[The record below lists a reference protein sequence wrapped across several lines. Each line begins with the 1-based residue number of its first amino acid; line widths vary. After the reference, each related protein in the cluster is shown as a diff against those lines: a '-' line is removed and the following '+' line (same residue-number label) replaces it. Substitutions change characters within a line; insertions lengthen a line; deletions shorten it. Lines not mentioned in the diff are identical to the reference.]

1 MTYPKIKF
9 SVYFFKKPRT
19 KTPHAANPTRHDM
32 EQGAT
37 QMKATRF
44 LIGKHILAAW
54 LLLLPCMSGVFA
66 DESINR
72 LTESEK
78 RSGWELLFDGTSL
91 EGFKGYQQDTPG
103 AGWQVIDGA
112 IVRTEAAGD
121 LLTKEMYDSFEIQLE
136 YRISKAGNSGLMFHV
151 TEDGKRPWYS
161 GPEVQ
166 IIDNDAGKDGQKAG
180 WLYQLYEPHEKKWVM
195 RIEKAAGLPVKE
207 LVDATR
213 PAGEWNHLY
222 LRVTP
227 GSSEVCLNGV
237 SYYKF
242 VIGNDDWNKRVAKSK
257 FSKFEQF
264 GKAGNGHLCFQDH
277 GDEVAFRSIK
287 VRRLPDGKLPRK
299 PADGTLSLEAV
310 PAFPGLAWEGWSPLS
325 DDGKPVPPLRPLM
338 VTHANDG
345 SGRRFIVEQSG
356 LIYVIE
362 KDGQKAKIF
371 LDIRD
376 ITRPWKK
383 ANEEGL
389 LGLAFHPRFS
399 ETGEFFVC
407 YSPVN
412 APQSERI
419 SRFHVSAKDSRKA
432 DKNSEE
438 TVLQFDQ
445 PFPNHNGGSI
455 AFGPDG
461 FLYVGLG
468 DGGSRNDPF
477 DNAQNLGVLL
487 GKILRIDIDRRGAET
502 AYAIPLDNPFMNMD
516 GVRPEIWAFGFR
528 NPWQLTFD
536 SQTGT
541 LWMADVGQDLQEEIN
556 LVEKGGNYG
565 WRRREGSYPFGN
577 IPADLATIDPLWEYD
592 HQVGKSITGGLVVRG
607 STIPELEGRYL
618 YGDFVSGRLWAL
630 GVQDSYDPSTISNQ
644 LIPWNG
650 LPIFGFGHDQ
660 DGAVYVL
667 TSSNTGQGIYRIQQH
682 KEKSASTG
690 N

>member
-1 MTYPKIKF
+1 MKF

-19 KTPHAANPTRHDM
+19 KTPRAANPTRHDM

-310 PAFPGLAWEGWSPLS
+310 PAFPGLSWEGWSPLS

-356 LIYVIE
+356 LIYVIA

>member
-1 MTYPKIKF
+1 MKF

-19 KTPHAANPTRHDM
+19 KTPPAANPTRHDM

-242 VIGNDDWNKRVAKSK
+242 VVGNDDWNKRVAKSK

-264 GKAGNGHLCFQDH
+264 GKAGNGHLCLQDH

-310 PAFPGLAWEGWSPLS
+310 PAFPGLTWEGWSPLS

-516 GVRPEIWAFGFR
+516 RVRPEIWAFGFR

-536 SQTGT
+536 NQTGT

>member
-1 MTYPKIKF
+1 MKF

-19 KTPHAANPTRHDM
+19 KTPRAANPTRHDM

-66 DESINR
+66 DESINQ

-151 TEDGKRPWYS
+151 SEDGKRPWYS

-242 VIGNDDWNKRVAKSK
+242 VVGNDDWNKRVAKSK

-310 PAFPGLAWEGWSPLS
+310 PAFPGLTWEGWSPLS

>member
-1 MTYPKIKF
+1 
-9 SVYFFKKPRT
+9 
-19 KTPHAANPTRHDM
+19 M

-66 DESINR
+66 DESINQ

-151 TEDGKRPWYS
+151 SEDGKRPWYS

-577 IPADLATIDPLWEYD
+577 IPADLTTIDPLWEYD

>member
-1 MTYPKIKF
+1 MKF

-19 KTPHAANPTRHDM
+19 KTPRAANPTRHDM

-242 VIGNDDWNKRVAKSK
+242 VVGNDDWNKRVAKSK

-310 PAFPGLAWEGWSPLS
+310 PAFPGLTWEGWSPLS

-516 GVRPEIWAFGFR
+516 RVRPEIWAFGFR

>member
-1 MTYPKIKF
+1 
-9 SVYFFKKPRT
+9 
-19 KTPHAANPTRHDM
+19 M

-37 QMKATRF
+37 QMKATKF
-44 LIGKHILAAW
+44 LIGKYILAAW

>member
-1 MTYPKIKF
+1 MKF

-19 KTPHAANPTRHDM
+19 KTPRAANPTRHDM

-66 DESINR
+66 DESINQ

-180 WLYQLYEPHEKKWVM
+180 WLYQLYEPHEKKWVI

-242 VIGNDDWNKRVAKSK
+242 VVGNDDWNKRVAKSK

>member
-1 MTYPKIKF
+1 MARSHSMNATISTTGNHLIK
-9 SVYFFKKPRT
+9 
-19 KTPHAANPTRHDM
+19 AC
-32 EQGAT
+32 
-37 QMKATRF
+37 
-44 LIGKHILAAW
+44 
-54 LLLLPCMSGVFA
+54 LLLLLGIHGVYA
-66 DESINR
+66 DKSINR
-72 LTESEK
+72 LTESET

-91 EGFKGYQQDTPG
+91 HGFKGYQQDTPG
-103 AGWQVIDGA
+103 AGWQVLDGA
-112 IVRTEAAGD
+112 IVRTESAGD
-121 LLTKEMYDSFEIQLE
+121 LLTKETYDSFEIQLE
-136 YRISKAGNSGLMFHV
+136 YRISTAGNSGLMFHV

-242 VIGNDDWNKRVAKSK
+242 VIGSDDWNKRVAKSK
-257 FSKFEQF
+257 FSKYEQF
-264 GKAGNGHLCFQDH
+264 GQAGNGHICFQDH

-287 VRRLPDGKLPRK
+287 VRRLPDGNLPQK
-299 PADGTLSLEAV
+299 PADGTLNLKAV
-310 PAFPGLAWEGWSPLS
+310 PAFPGLAWDGWSPVS
-325 DDGKPVPPLRPLM
+325 DDGKPVPPLRPLT
-338 VTHANDG
+338 VTHAGDG
-345 SGRRFIVEQSG
+345 SGRRFIVEQTG
-356 LIYVIE
+356 RIYLIE
-362 KDGQKAKIF
+362 KNGQRAKVF
-371 LDIRD
+371 LDIRA

-383 ANEEGL
+383 SNEEGL

-399 ETGEFFVC
+399 ETGEFFIC
-407 YSPVN
+407 YSPVD
-412 APQSERI
+412 APQAERI
-419 SRFHVSAKDSRKA
+419 SRFHVSAQDPNKA
-432 DKNSEE
+432 DENSEE
-438 TVLQFDQ
+438 IMLQFDQ

-461 FLYVGLG
+461 FLYIGLG

-477 DNAQNLGVLL
+477 DNAQNLNVLL
-487 GKILRIDIDRRGAET
+487 GKILRIDIDQRGADT
-502 AYAIPLDNPFMNMD
+502 AYVVPLDNPFIHMD
-516 GVRPEIWAFGFR
+516 GVRPEIWAYGFR

-536 SQTGT
+536 SKTGA

-556 LVEKGGNYG
+556 IVEKGGNYG
-565 WRRREGSYPFGN
+565 WRRMEGSYPFGN
-577 IPADLATIDPLWEYD
+577 ISSDVPAIDPLWEYD
-592 HQVGKSITGGLVVRG
+592 HQVGKSITGGPFVRG
-607 STIPELEGRYL
+607 SNIPQLEGRYL

-630 GVQDSYDPSTISNQ
+630 GVQDSNDPSTISNQ

-667 TSSNTGQGIYRIQQH
+667 TASNTGQGIYRIQQRK
-682 KEKSASTG
+682 KESVLSP
-690 N
+690 

>member
-1 MTYPKIKF
+1 
-9 SVYFFKKPRT
+9 
-19 KTPHAANPTRHDM
+19 M

-66 DESINR
+66 DESINQ

-151 TEDGKRPWYS
+151 SEDGKRPWYS

-242 VIGNDDWNKRVAKSK
+242 VVGNDDWNKRVAKSK

-264 GKAGNGHLCFQDH
+264 GKSGNGHLCFQDH

-338 VTHANDG
+338 ITHANDG

-536 SQTGT
+536 NQTGT

-644 LIPWNG
+644 LIPWHG

>member
-1 MTYPKIKF
+1 
-9 SVYFFKKPRT
+9 
-19 KTPHAANPTRHDM
+19 M

-66 DESINR
+66 DESINQ

-310 PAFPGLAWEGWSPLS
+310 PAFPGLTWEGWSPLS

-536 SQTGT
+536 NQTGT

>member
-1 MTYPKIKF
+1 
-9 SVYFFKKPRT
+9 
-19 KTPHAANPTRHDM
+19 M

-66 DESINR
+66 DESINQ

-242 VIGNDDWNKRVAKSK
+242 VVGNDDWNKRVAKSK

-338 VTHANDG
+338 ITHANDG

-356 LIYVIE
+356 LIYVIA

-682 KEKSASTG
+682 KEKPASTG

>member
-1 MTYPKIKF
+1 MKF

-19 KTPHAANPTRHDM
+19 KTPRAANPTRHDM

-37 QMKATRF
+37 QMKATKF
-44 LIGKHILAAW
+44 LIGKYILAAW

-121 LLTKEMYDSFEIQLE
+121 LLTKAMYDSFEIQLE

-356 LIYVIE
+356 LIYVIA

>member
-1 MTYPKIKF
+1 
-9 SVYFFKKPRT
+9 
-19 KTPHAANPTRHDM
+19 M

-66 DESINR
+66 DESINQ

-151 TEDGKRPWYS
+151 SEDGKRPWYS

-242 VIGNDDWNKRVAKSK
+242 VVGNDDWNKRVAKSK

-338 VTHANDG
+338 ITHANDG

-356 LIYVIE
+356 LIYVIA

-682 KEKSASTG
+682 KEKPASTG

>member
-1 MTYPKIKF
+1 
-9 SVYFFKKPRT
+9 
-19 KTPHAANPTRHDM
+19 M

-37 QMKATRF
+37 QMKATKF
-44 LIGKHILAAW
+44 LIGKYILAAW

-136 YRISKAGNSGLMFHV
+136 YRISEAGNSGLMFHV
-151 TEDGKRPWYS
+151 SEDGKRPWYS

-310 PAFPGLAWEGWSPLS
+310 PAFPGLTWEGWSPLS

-682 KEKSASTG
+682 NQKSASTG

>member
-1 MTYPKIKF
+1 
-9 SVYFFKKPRT
+9 
-19 KTPHAANPTRHDM
+19 M

-310 PAFPGLAWEGWSPLS
+310 PAFPGLTWEGWSPLS

>member
-1 MTYPKIKF
+1 
-9 SVYFFKKPRT
+9 
-19 KTPHAANPTRHDM
+19 M

-37 QMKATRF
+37 QMKATKF
-44 LIGKHILAAW
+44 LIGKYILAAW

-121 LLTKEMYDSFEIQLE
+121 LLTKAMYDSFEIQLE

-356 LIYVIE
+356 LIYVIA

>member
-1 MTYPKIKF
+1 MKF

-19 KTPHAANPTRHDM
+19 KTPRAANPTRHDM

-310 PAFPGLAWEGWSPLS
+310 PAFPGLTWEGWSPLS

-536 SQTGT
+536 NQTGT

>member
-1 MTYPKIKF
+1 MKF

-19 KTPHAANPTRHDM
+19 KTPRAANPTRHDM

-37 QMKATRF
+37 QMKATKF
-44 LIGKHILAAW
+44 LIGKYVLAAW
-54 LLLLPCMSGVFA
+54 LLLLPCMSGLFA

-242 VIGNDDWNKRVAKSK
+242 VVGNDDWNKRVAKSK

-338 VTHANDG
+338 ITHANDG

-536 SQTGT
+536 NQTGT

>member
-1 MTYPKIKF
+1 MNATGF
-9 SVYFFKKPRT
+9 
-19 KTPHAANPTRHDM
+19 PT
-32 EQGAT
+32 
-37 QMKATRF
+37 
-44 LIGKHILAAW
+44 IKHILTAW
-54 LLLLPCMSGVFA
+54 LLLLVGISGVFA

-91 EGFKGYQQDTPG
+91 NGFKGYQQDTPG
-103 AGWQVIDGA
+103 AGWQVLDGA

-121 LLTKEMYDSFEIQLE
+121 LLTKETYDSFEIQLE
-136 YRISKAGNSGLMFHV
+136 YRISAAGNSGLMFHV
-151 TEDGKRPWYS
+151 SEDGKRPWYS

-213 PAGEWNHLY
+213 PVGEWNHLY

-242 VIGNDDWNKRVAKSK
+242 VIGSDDWKKRVAKSK
-257 FSKFEQF
+257 FSKYEQF
-264 GKAGNGHLCFQDH
+264 GTAGNGHLCFQDH
-277 GDEVAFRSIK
+277 GDKVAFRSIK
-287 VRRLPDGKLPRK
+287 VRRLPDGNLPQK

-310 PAFPGLAWEGWSPLS
+310 PAFPGLVWDGWSPIS
-325 DDGKPVPPLRPLM
+325 DDGKPVPPLRPLT
-338 VTHANDG
+338 VTHAGDG
-345 SGRRFIVEQSG
+345 SGRRFIVEQTG
-356 LIYVIE
+356 RIYVME
-362 KDGQKAKIF
+362 KDSQKAEIF
-371 LDIRD
+371 LDIHD

-399 ETGEFFVC
+399 ETGEFFIC
-407 YSPVN
+407 YSPVDE
-412 APQSERI
+412 PQAERI
-419 SRFHVSAKDSRKA
+419 SRFHVSAQDPSKA
-432 DKNSEE
+432 DENSEE
-438 TVLQFDQ
+438 MVLQFDQ

-461 FLYVGLG
+461 FLYIGLG

-477 DNAQNLGVLL
+477 DNAQNLSVLL
-487 GKILRIDIDRRGAET
+487 GKILRIDIDQRDAET
-502 AYAIPLDNPFMNMD
+502 AYAVPSDNPFINMD
-516 GVRPEIWAFGFR
+516 GVRPEIWAYGFR
-528 NPWQLTFD
+528 NPWQLAFD
-536 SQTGT
+536 NKTGA

-556 LVEKGGNYG
+556 LVKKGGNYG

-577 IPADLATIDPLWEYD
+577 VSSDVPSIDPLWEYD

-607 STIPELEGRYL
+607 SKIPELESRYL
-618 YGDFVSGRLWAL
+618 YGDFVSGRMWAL
-630 GVQDSYDPSTISNQ
+630 GMQDSSDPSTISNQ

-667 TSSNTGQGIYRIQQH
+667 TASNTGQGIYRLQQH
-682 KEKSASTG
+682 TKISPLPP

>member
-1 MTYPKIKF
+1 MKF

-19 KTPHAANPTRHDM
+19 KTPRAANPTRHDM

-37 QMKATRF
+37 QMKATKF

-310 PAFPGLAWEGWSPLS
+310 PAFPGLGWEGWSPLS

-356 LIYVIE
+356 LIYVIA

>member
-1 MTYPKIKF
+1 
-9 SVYFFKKPRT
+9 
-19 KTPHAANPTRHDM
+19 M

-66 DESINR
+66 DESINQ

-151 TEDGKRPWYS
+151 SEDGKRPWYS

-242 VIGNDDWNKRVAKSK
+242 VVGNDDWNKRVAKSK

-338 VTHANDG
+338 ITHANDG

-356 LIYVIE
+356 LIYVIA

-577 IPADLATIDPLWEYD
+577 IPADLTTIDPLWEYD

>member
-1 MTYPKIKF
+1 
-9 SVYFFKKPRT
+9 
-19 KTPHAANPTRHDM
+19 M

-44 LIGKHILAAW
+44 LIGKHILASW

-66 DESINR
+66 DESINQ

-151 TEDGKRPWYS
+151 SEDGKRPWYS

-242 VIGNDDWNKRVAKSK
+242 VVGNDDWNKRVAKSK

-264 GKAGNGHLCFQDH
+264 GKSGNGHLCFQDH

-338 VTHANDG
+338 ITHANDG

-536 SQTGT
+536 NQTGT

>member
-1 MTYPKIKF
+1 MKF
-9 SVYFFKKPRT
+9 SVYFFKKPST
-19 KTPHAANPTRHDM
+19 KTPRAANPTRHDM

>member
-1 MTYPKIKF
+1 
-9 SVYFFKKPRT
+9 
-19 KTPHAANPTRHDM
+19 
-32 EQGAT
+32 
-37 QMKATRF
+37 MKATRF

-66 DESINR
+66 DESINQ

-151 TEDGKRPWYS
+151 SEDGKRPWYS

-536 SQTGT
+536 NQTGT

>member
-1 MTYPKIKF
+1 
-9 SVYFFKKPRT
+9 
-19 KTPHAANPTRHDM
+19 M

-37 QMKATRF
+37 QMKATKF
-44 LIGKHILAAW
+44 LIGKYILAAW

-121 LLTKEMYDSFEIQLE
+121 LLTKAMYDSFEIQLE

-180 WLYQLYEPHEKKWVM
+180 WLYQLYEPHEKKWVI

-242 VIGNDDWNKRVAKSK
+242 VVGNDDWNKRVAKSK

-356 LIYVIE
+356 LIYVIA

-577 IPADLATIDPLWEYD
+577 IPADLTTIDPLWEYD

>member
-1 MTYPKIKF
+1 MTRSHSMHANVSAIGNHLIKAF
-9 SVYFFKKPRT
+9 
-19 KTPHAANPTRHDM
+19 
-32 EQGAT
+32 
-37 QMKATRF
+37 
-44 LIGKHILAAW
+44 
-54 LLLLPCMSGVFA
+54 LLLLVGISGVFA

-78 RSGWELLFDGTSL
+78 RSGWELLFDGRSL
-91 EGFKGYQQDTPG
+91 QRFKGYQQDTPG
-103 AGWQVIDGA
+103 AGWRVIDGV
-112 IVRTEAAGD
+112 IVRAEAAGD

-136 YRISKAGNSGLMFHV
+136 YRISEAGNSGLMFHV
-151 TEDGKRPWYS
+151 SEDGKRPWYS

-242 VIGNDDWNKRVAKSK
+242 VIGSDDWNKRVAKSK

-264 GKAGNGHLCFQDH
+264 GKSRNGHLCFQDH

-287 VRRLPDGKLPRK
+287 VRRLPDGKLPQE
-299 PADGTLSLEAV
+299 PADGVLGIEAV
-310 PAFPGLAWEGWSPLS
+310 PAFPGLVWDGWSPVS

-345 SGRRFIVEQSG
+345 SGRRFIVEQTG
-356 LIYVIE
+356 RIYMIE
-362 KDGQKAKIF
+362 KDSKKAKIF

-376 ITRPWKK
+376 ITRAWKK

-399 ETGEFFVC
+399 ETGEFFIC
-407 YSPVN
+407 YSPVDE
-412 APQSERI
+412 PQSERI
-419 SRFHVSAKDSRKA
+419 SRFRVSAQDPNKA
-432 DKNSEE
+432 DANSEE
-438 TVLQFDQ
+438 IVLQFDQ

-461 FLYVGLG
+461 FLYIGLG

-477 DNAQNLGVLL
+477 DNAQNLSVLL
-487 GKILRIDIDRRGAET
+487 GKILRIDIDQSGAET
-502 AYAIPLDNPFMNMD
+502 AYAVPSDNPFLDMN
-516 GVRPEIWAFGFR
+516 GVRPEIWAYGFR

-536 SQTGT
+536 SKTGA
-541 LWMADVGQDLQEEIN
+541 LWMADVGQDLLEEIN

-565 WRRREGSYPFGN
+565 WRRREGSYPFGHV
-577 IPADLATIDPLWEYD
+577 PSDGPVIDPLWEYD
-592 HQVGKSITGGLVVRG
+592 HQVGKSITGGPVVRG
-607 STIPELEGRYL
+607 STIPELEGCYL
-618 YGDFVSGRLWAL
+618 YGDFVSGRMWAL
-630 GVQDSYDPSTISNQ
+630 GVQDSSDTSTISNQ

-667 TSSNTGQGIYRIQQH
+667 TASNTGQGIYRLQPRT
-682 KEKSASTG
+682 KLSALPS

>member
-1 MTYPKIKF
+1 MKF

-19 KTPHAANPTRHDM
+19 KTPRAANPTRHDM

-66 DESINR
+66 DESINQ

-121 LLTKEMYDSFEIQLE
+121 LLTKAMYDSFEIQLE

-180 WLYQLYEPHEKKWVM
+180 WLYQLYEPHEKKWVI

-310 PAFPGLAWEGWSPLS
+310 PAFPGLTWEGWSPLS

>member
-1 MTYPKIKF
+1 
-9 SVYFFKKPRT
+9 
-19 KTPHAANPTRHDM
+19 M

-66 DESINR
+66 DESINQ

-242 VIGNDDWNKRVAKSK
+242 VVGNDDWNKRVAKSK

>member
-1 MTYPKIKF
+1 
-9 SVYFFKKPRT
+9 
-19 KTPHAANPTRHDM
+19 M

-66 DESINR
+66 DESINQ

-151 TEDGKRPWYS
+151 SEDGKRPWYS

-242 VIGNDDWNKRVAKSK
+242 VVGNDDWNKRVAKSK

-338 VTHANDG
+338 ITHANDG

-356 LIYVIE
+356 LIYVIA

>member
-1 MTYPKIKF
+1 
-9 SVYFFKKPRT
+9 
-19 KTPHAANPTRHDM
+19 M

-151 TEDGKRPWYS
+151 SEDGKRPWYS

-356 LIYVIE
+356 LIYVIA

>member
-1 MTYPKIKF
+1 
-9 SVYFFKKPRT
+9 
-19 KTPHAANPTRHDM
+19 
-32 EQGAT
+32 
-37 QMKATRF
+37 MKATGFQIR
-44 LIGKHILAAW
+44 KHILAAW
-54 LLLLPCMSGVFA
+54 LLLLAGISSVFA

-103 AGWQVIDGA
+103 AGWRVIDGT
-112 IVRTEAAGD
+112 IVRAEAAGD

-136 YRISKAGNSGLMFHV
+136 YRISEAGNSGLMFHV
-151 TEDGKRPWYS
+151 SEDGKRPWYS

-166 IIDNDAGKDGQKAG
+166 IIDNNAGKDGQKAG

-242 VIGNDDWNKRVAKSK
+242 VIGSDDWKKRVAKSK

-264 GKAGNGHLCFQDH
+264 GRAGNGHICFQDH

-287 VRRLPDGKLPRK
+287 VRRLPDGKLPQE
-299 PADGTLSLEAV
+299 PADGVLAIEAV
-310 PAFPGLAWEGWSPLS
+310 PAFPGLVWDGWSPVS
-325 DDGKPVPPLRPLM
+325 DDGKPVLPLRPLT
-338 VTHANDG
+338 VTHAGDR
-345 SGRRFIVEQSG
+345 SGRRFVVEQTG
-356 LIYVIE
+356 RIYVIE
-362 KDGQKAKIF
+362 KDSQRAKIF

-376 ITRPWKK
+376 FTRPWKK

-389 LGLAFHPRFS
+389 LGLTFHPDFS
-399 ETGEFFVC
+399 ETGEFFIC
-407 YSPVN
+407 YSPVD

-419 SRFHVSAKDSRKA
+419 SRFRVSAQDPNKA
-432 DKNSEE
+432 DENSEE
-438 TVLQFDQ
+438 IVLQFDQ

-461 FLYVGLG
+461 FLYIGLG

-477 DNAQNLGVLL
+477 DNAQNLSVLL
-487 GKILRIDIDRRGAET
+487 GKILRIDIDQRGAET
-502 AYAIPLDNPFMNMD
+502 AYVVPLDNPFIHMD
-516 GVRPEIWAFGFR
+516 GIRPEIWAYGFR

-536 SQTGT
+536 SQTGD

-577 IPADLATIDPLWEYD
+577 VLSDDPVIDPLWEYD

-607 STIPELEGRYL
+607 STIPKLEGRYL

-630 GVQDSYDPSTISNQ
+630 GMQNPSDPSTISNQ
-644 LIPWNG
+644 SIPWNG

-667 TSSNTGQGIYRIQQH
+667 TSSNTGQGIYRLQQPT
-682 KEKSASTG
+682 KISALPP

>member
-1 MTYPKIKF
+1 
-9 SVYFFKKPRT
+9 
-19 KTPHAANPTRHDM
+19 M

-66 DESINR
+66 DESINQ

-151 TEDGKRPWYS
+151 SEDGKRPWYS

-264 GKAGNGHLCFQDH
+264 GKAGNGHLCLQDH

-338 VTHANDG
+338 ITHANDG

-536 SQTGT
+536 NQTGT

>member
-1 MTYPKIKF
+1 MARSHSMNATVSTTGNHLIKAF
-9 SVYFFKKPRT
+9 
-19 KTPHAANPTRHDM
+19 
-32 EQGAT
+32 
-37 QMKATRF
+37 
-44 LIGKHILAAW
+44 
-54 LLLLPCMSGVFA
+54 LLLLVGIHGVLA

-72 LTESEK
+72 LTESEA

-91 EGFKGYQQDTPG
+91 HGFKGYQQDTPG
-103 AGWQVIDGA
+103 AGWRVIDGT
-112 IVRTEAAGD
+112 IVRDEAAGD

-136 YRISKAGNSGLMFHV
+136 YRISEAGNSGLMFHV
-151 TEDGKRPWYS
+151 SEDGKRPWYS

-242 VIGNDDWNKRVAKSK
+242 VIGSDDWNERVAKSK

-264 GKAGNGHLCFQDH
+264 GKSGNGHLCFQDH

-287 VRRLPDGKLPRK
+287 VRRLPDGKLPQE
-299 PADGTLSLEAV
+299 PADGVLGIKAV
-310 PAFPGLAWEGWSPLS
+310 PAFPGLVWDGWSPVS

-345 SGRRFIVEQSG
+345 SGRRFIVEQTG
-356 LIYVIE
+356 RIYMIE
-362 KDGQKAKIF
+362 KDIQKAKIF

-399 ETGEFFVC
+399 ETGEFFIC
-407 YSPVN
+407 YSPVDE
-412 APQSERI
+412 PQSERI
-419 SRFHVSAKDSRKA
+419 SRFRVSAQDPNKA
-432 DKNSEE
+432 DANSEE
-438 TVLQFDQ
+438 IVLQFDQ

-461 FLYVGLG
+461 FLYIGLG

-477 DNAQNLGVLL
+477 DNAQNLSVLL
-487 GKILRIDIDRRGAET
+487 GKILRIDIDQSGAET
-502 AYAIPLDNPFMNMD
+502 AYAVPSDNPFLNMN
-516 GVRPEIWAFGFR
+516 GVRPEIWAYGFR

-536 SQTGT
+536 SKTGA
-541 LWMADVGQDLQEEIN
+541 LWMADAGQDLQEEIN

-577 IPADLATIDPLWEYD
+577 VPSDSPVIDPLWEYD
-592 HQVGKSITGGLVVRG
+592 HQVGKSITGGPVVRG
-607 STIPELEGRYL
+607 STIPELEGCYL
-618 YGDFVSGRLWAL
+618 YGDFVSGRMWAL
-630 GVQDSYDPSTISNQ
+630 GVQDSSDTSTISNQ

-660 DGAVYVL
+660 EGAVYVL
-667 TSSNTGQGIYRIQQH
+667 TASNTGQGIYRLQQQRT
-682 KEKSASTG
+682 KISALPS

>member
-1 MTYPKIKF
+1 
-9 SVYFFKKPRT
+9 
-19 KTPHAANPTRHDM
+19 M

-310 PAFPGLAWEGWSPLS
+310 PAFPGLTWEGWSPLS

-536 SQTGT
+536 NQTGT

>member
-1 MTYPKIKF
+1 
-9 SVYFFKKPRT
+9 
-19 KTPHAANPTRHDM
+19 M

-66 DESINR
+66 DESINQ

-356 LIYVIE
+356 LIYVIA